1 MQRIRACQLQ
11 VGDIFRK
18 NGHTYQVTSIGSTI
32 NFKSIEYENCKS
44 VYSRFFMNTK
54 MVVEILNR
62 TTPNYIIEPEVIADK
77 LAAFLSVRKEV
88 LRRSYRGNSGG
99 DKRFYRHLYVY
110 LLHKYSGMNKAEIG
124 DYLVVDRTICYNSI
138 DTIAALCKENSFI
151 RNQVIKIEEI
161 FEGYQKAA

>member
-18 NGHTYQVTSIGSTI
+18 NGQTYQVTSIGSTI

-62 TTPNYIIEPEVIADK
+62 ATPNYLIEPEVIADK
-77 LAAFLSVRKEV
+77 LASFLSIRKEV

-99 DKRFYRHLYVY
+99 DKRFYRHLFVY
-110 LLHKYSGMNKAEIG
+110 LLHQYSGMNKAEIG
-124 DYLVVDRTICYNSI
+124 EYLGVDRTICYHSI

-151 RNQVIKIEEI
+151 RNQVIKLEEM
-161 FEGYQKAA
+161 FESYQQAA

>member
-11 VGDIFRK
+11 VGDIFKK

-62 TTPNYIIEPEVIADK
+62 TIPNYIIEPEVIADK

-110 LLHKYSGMNKAEIG
+110 LLHQYSGMNKAEIG
-124 DYLVVDRTICYNSI
+124 NYLGVDRTICYNSL
-138 DTIAALCKENSFI
+138 DTIAAVCKENGFI
-151 RNQVIKIEEI
+151 RNQVIKLEEM
-161 FEGYQKAA
+161 FESYQQAA

>member
-11 VGDIFRK
+11 TGDVFSK
-18 NGHTYQVTSIGSTI
+18 NGQTYQVTSIGSTI

-54 MVVEILNR
+54 MTDELLTDRTVEYL
-62 TTPNYIIEPEVIADK
+62 IEPEVIADK

-110 LLHKYSGMNKAEIG
+110 LLHQYSGMNKAEIG
-124 DYLVVDRTICYNSI
+124 DYLGVDRTICYNSI

-151 RNQVIKIEEI
+151 RNQVIKLEEM
-161 FEGYQKAA
+161 FEGYQQAA

>member
-11 VGDIFRK
+11 VGDIFSK
-18 NGHTYQVTSIGSTI
+18 NGQTYQVTSIGSTI
-32 NFKSIEYENCKS
+32 NFKSYEYQNCKS
-44 VYSRFFMNTK
+44 VYSRFFKNTK
-54 MVVEILNR
+54 MIVELLTDR
-62 TTPNYIIEPEVIADK
+62 TVEYLIEPEVIADK

-110 LLHKYSGMNKAEIG
+110 LLHQYSGMNKAEIG
-124 DYLVVDRTICYNSI
+124 DYLGVDRTICYNSL
-138 DTIAALCKENSFI
+138 DTISALCKENSFI

>member
-54 MVVEILNR
+54 MTVELLTDR
-62 TTPNYIIEPEVIADK
+62 TVEYLIEPDVIADK

-110 LLHKYSGMNKAEIG
+110 LLHQYSGMNKAEIG
-124 DYLVVDRTICYNSI
+124 EYLGVDRTICYNSL

-151 RNQVIKIEEI
+151 RNQVIKLEEM
-161 FEGYQKAA
+161 FEGYQQAA

>member
-11 VGDIFRK
+11 TGDVFSK

-44 VYSRFFMNTK
+44 VYSRFFKNTK
-54 MVVEILNR
+54 MIVELLTDR
-62 TTPNYIIEPEVIADK
+62 TVEYLIEPEVIADK

-110 LLHKYSGMNKAEIG
+110 LLHQYSGMNKAEIG
-124 DYLVVDRTICYNSI
+124 EYLGVDRTICYNSL
-138 DTIAALCKENSFI
+138 DTISALCKENSFI
-151 RNQVIKIEEI
+151 RNQVIKLEEM
-161 FEGYQKAA
+161 FESYQQAA

>member
-18 NGHTYQVTSIGSTI
+18 NGQTYQVTSIGGTI
-32 NFKSIEYENCKS
+32 NFKSIEYENYKS

-62 TTPNYIIEPEVIADK
+62 TIPNYLIEPDVIADK

-110 LLHKYSGMNKAEIG
+110 LLHQYSGMNKAEIG
-124 DYLVVDRTICYNSI
+124 DYLGVDRTICYNSI

-151 RNQVIKIEEI
+151 RNQVIKLEEM
-161 FEGYQKAA
+161 FEGYQQAA